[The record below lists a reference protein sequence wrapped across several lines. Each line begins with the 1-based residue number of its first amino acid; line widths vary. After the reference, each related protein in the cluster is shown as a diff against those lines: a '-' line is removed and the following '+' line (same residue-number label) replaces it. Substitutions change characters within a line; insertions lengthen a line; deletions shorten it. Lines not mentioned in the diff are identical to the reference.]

1 MGEAAQG
8 CDFGGR
14 RIERDEFMRSLAKMV
29 GAFALGL
36 FFADA
41 AVADTLELKDGRVL
55 QGRYLGGTQA
65 VVRFEINGDVR
76 TFSVND
82 VVGVTF
88 TGASGKSSAPA
99 VAPPADA
106 APQAAP
112 PSAAAPAEAV
122 PPTADAPGSAAPT
135 APPAADAPPP
145 VAAPPDTS
153 AASAAPPADASQ
165 PPVTSQDVPPAPL
178 AAAKP
183 APAAPQSPAAHV
195 APQALPAQDPA
206 AQYGEVTIP
215 AGQVLLV
222 RMIDGVDSSRNQV
235 GDIFHASLETDLYVN
250 STLLAHKGADIYGR
264 LANVQEAGKLS
275 GSAELQLELMRIVI
289 DGRDYSLVS
298 SDYSLKGQ
306 GRGADTAK
314 KVSGGAI
321 VGAIIGAIA
330 GGGKGAAIGAGAG
343 SAAGAGVQIFTK
355 GEKVKVPSETL
366 LEFRLQQPAMV
377 TPTER

>member
-1 MGEAAQG
+1 MMNGRGRAIAA
-8 CDFGGR
+8 
-14 RIERDEFMRSLAKMV
+14 IV
-29 GAFALGL
+29 LGL
-36 FFADA
+36 FLAGA
-41 AVADTLELKDGRVL
+41 AAADTLELKDGRVL

-65 VVRFEINGDVR
+65 VLRFEINGEVQ

-82 VVGVTF
+82 AVAITF
-88 TGASGKSSAPA
+88 TGNSGKTSAPA
-99 VAPPADA
+99 VAPPVAE
-106 APQAAP
+106 APPAGPPP
-112 PSAAAPAEAV
+112 PSAE
-122 PPTADAPGSAAPT
+122 T
-135 APPAADAPPP
+135 
-145 VAAPPDTS
+145 PDTS
-153 AASAAPPADASQ
+153 AASAAPPPDASQ
-165 PPVTSQDVPPAPL
+165 PPITSQDVPPPPP

-183 APAAPQSPAAHV
+183 ASAAPQTAGAPGT
-195 APQALPAQDPA
+195 PQAPPAQDPA

-222 RMIDGVDSSRNQV
+222 RMIDGVDSSKNNV
-235 GDIFHASLETDLYVN
+235 GDVFHASLETDLYVN
-250 STLLAHKGADIYGR
+250 NTLLARKGTDVYGR

-275 GSAELQLELMRIVI
+275 GSAELELELMRIVI
-289 DGRDYSLVS
+289 DGRDYPLVS

-314 KVSGGAI
+314 KVTGGAI

-343 SAAGAGVQIFTK
+343 SAAGAGVQVFTK

-377 TPTER
+377 TPTQR